1 MNLRYYRCFLL
12 LYDILIL
19 DQEPLMKISDYT
31 NKCFVIQDLKN
42 FKLDQHTYKLFKDIT
57 LEKSKQMEAKK

>member
-42 FKLDQHTYKLFKDIT
+42 FKLDQHTYQRVCELYSENGGQ
-57 LEKSKQMEAKK
+57 LG